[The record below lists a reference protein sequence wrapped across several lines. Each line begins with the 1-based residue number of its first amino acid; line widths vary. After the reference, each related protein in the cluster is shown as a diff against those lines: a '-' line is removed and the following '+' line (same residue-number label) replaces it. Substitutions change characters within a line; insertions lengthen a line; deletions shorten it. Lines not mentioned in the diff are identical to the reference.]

1 MTKAIIIFLKKHL
14 IGGLLMSP
22 LFHYST
28 NNSRKH
34 DGMQAAIVLE
44 LRALDPEPQETGR
57 EWDLLLLRQGISI

>member
-1 MTKAIIIFLKKHL
+1 MI
-14 IGGLLMSP
+14 P
-22 LFHYST
+22 LFYYST

-44 LRALDPEPQETGR
+44 LRALDPEPQGTGR